1 MSVMH
6 ARVCMFEPHRR
17 TAVRRKR
24 LARPEREWPLSSC
37 YPPGRIGDL
46 SSTSIKSE
54 PGGRRRFRRM
64 TVRTKRVPTL
74 NESAMGST
82 PYGSAAPLHAIG
94 PVLPPHIEI
103 DGDGGSREGVRGQ

>member
-1 MSVMH
+1 
-6 ARVCMFEPHRR
+6 
-17 TAVRRKR
+17 
-24 LARPEREWPLSSC
+24 
-37 YPPGRIGDL
+37 
-46 SSTSIKSE
+46 
-54 PGGRRRFRRM
+54 M

-82 PYGSAAPLHAIG
+82 PYGSAAPLHEIG